1 MMNPKPTKTQ
11 KTNKKETTIE
21 RRNPLCSDD
30 PEIPEWLQEF
40 REKLV
45 DDEIPL
51 QGGSHASSSHEA
63 SLEPTTKRREDLGKH
78 NVHTHFPKDR
88 NCEICQRTKITRAP
102 CRRRNGE
109 AVPRAVNFGDLI
121 TADLKVP
128 KRQLRVSKQ
137 SSIRSRGTGS
147 SYSMG
152 SRRIRAKIRLHK
164 KPREACKSSWNLGGN
179 QKSFTLTI
187 PWNSA

>member
-1 MMNPKPTKTQ
+1 M
-11 KTNKKETTIE
+11 
-21 RRNPLCSDD
+21 
-30 PEIPEWLQEF
+30 
-40 REKLV
+40 

-51 QGGSHASSSHEA
+51 QGSSHASSSHEA

-88 NCEICQRTKITRAP
+88 NCEICQPTKITRAP

-121 TADLKVP
+121 TADHKV
-128 KRQLRVSKQ
+128 LSDNCE
-137 SSIRSRGTGS
+137 SRNNHRYAVVVQELATRW
-147 SYSMG
+147 
-152 SRRIRAKIRLHK
+152 SRRIRAKTKLHK
-164 KPREACKSSWNLGGN
+164 KPSEACKSSWNARGN

-187 PWNSA
+187 PWNLAKLVKISPGIIARLHHTDRRLMVLPKEQCAE